1 MDESLQY
8 SLERSLPAETLLTIA
23 PDVWT
28 EIARVARLH
37 NCETVL
43 LGLARVKGPGIGA
56 RLDGLIAGLEADVV
70 VLRAPRRWHIA
81 GADRILVPVAGGAH
95 HSRLRARL
103 IASLSRSGKRS
114 LTFFGIYPGSATSDT
129 PRRIEHDLG
138 TLTANEVTGGC
149 EVVVDEADLP
159 IDGIVRHA
167 IEADL
172 IILGMHRSD
181 RTARTLGG
189 LLLDLSRQTD
199 VPIVGLG
206 ERPRRGPGFGPW
218 RLPG

>member
-43 LGLARVKGPGIGA
+43 LGLPRVKGPGIGA
-56 RLDGLIAGLEADVV
+56 RLDGLIAGL
-70 VLRAPRRWHIA
+70 
-81 GADRILVPVAGGAH
+81 
-95 HSRLRARL
+95 
-103 IASLSRSGKRS
+103 IASLSWSGKRS
-114 LTFFGIYPGSATSDT
+114 LTFFGIFPGSATSDT
-129 PRRIEHDLG
+129 RRRIEHDLG
-138 TLTANEVTGGC
+138 TLTANEVTGEC
-149 EVVVDEADLP
+149 EVVVDTADLP
-159 IDGIVRHA
+159 IDGIVRDA
-167 IEADL
+167 READL

-199 VPIVGLG
+199 VPIVGIG